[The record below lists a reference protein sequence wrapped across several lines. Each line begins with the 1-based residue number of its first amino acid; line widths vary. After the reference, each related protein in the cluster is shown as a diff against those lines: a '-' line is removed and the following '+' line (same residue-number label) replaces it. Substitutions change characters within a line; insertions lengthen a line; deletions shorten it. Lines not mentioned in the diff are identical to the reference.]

1 MRTDTDYIVIGS
13 GFGGSVSALR
23 LAEKGYRVTV
33 IEMGRRWHPE
43 TLPRS
48 TWDVRHWIWRP
59 RLGLN
64 GFFNIRFFRHVTTL
78 HGHAVGGGSITYGN
92 TLIAPPP
99 KVWRQGTW
107 AGLADWEHIMP
118 RHFETARRMLG
129 VNENREPGEADARLM
144 AMARACGLERTY
156 RRTEVA
162 TLFAGEGEQ
171 PGAERPDPY
180 FGGEGP
186 ARRTCTA
193 CGGCMI
199 GCRYD
204 AKNTLDRNY
213 LYLAEKRG
221 ARVLAETKAIDIRP
235 LGAADGRDGYAVT
248 CEPSLDRLG
257 PKRVHTCRGV
267 VFAASSVGTQEL
279 LLRMKDNGSLPRLSD
294 ALGNDVRTNAESLIG
309 VRYPG
314 TSDDLSKGVAIGS
327 GVHLDE
333 HTHVQ
338 AVRYPDG
345 SGTLGLLTTVMTL
358 GAPGPRRILAW
369 LAALGRMMATRP
381 ITTARMLLP
390 WRFSRETVI
399 LLCMQSLESSLKMR
413 LKRRWFWPFG
423 KLLVTEGDDVPA
435 FIPEAN
441 AFAVKGAEATGGVAA
456 TSLIEILFNISITA
470 HCMGGAVMARTPS
483 QGVCDEKCRVF
494 GYENM
499 LVCDGSVLS
508 ANLGVNPSLT
518 ITALAEH
525 AMSYIPEA
533 GVSSPGRTAEAA

>member
-1 MRTDTDYIVIGS
+1 MRADTDYVIIGS

-33 IEMGRRWHPE
+33 VEMGRRWSPE
-43 TLPRS
+43 TLPKS
-48 TWDVRHWIWRP
+48 TWNARRWVWRP
-59 RLGLN
+59 ALGLT

-92 TLIAPPP
+92 TLIAPPA

-107 AGLADWEHIMP
+107 AGLADWEHLMP

-129 VNENREPGEADARLM
+129 VTENKVPSTADARLGEM
-144 AMARACGLERTY
+144 AKACALEHTF
-156 RRTEVA
+156 RRTDVA
-162 TLFAGEGEQ
+162 VLFADEGEAK
-171 PGAERPDPY
+171 GAERPDPY

-186 ARRTCTA
+186 DRRTCTA
-193 CGGCMI
+193 CGGCML

-221 ARVLAETKAIDIRP
+221 ARILAETKVVDVRP
-235 LGAADGRDGYAVT
+235 LGAADGRDGYEVT
-248 CEPSLDRLG
+248 CVPSLGTGSETRL
-257 PKRVHTCRGV
+257 TCRGV

-279 LLRMKDNGSLPRLSD
+279 LFRLKDKGSLPRLSD

-314 TSDDLSKGVAIGS
+314 TGDDLSKGVAIGS
-327 GVHLDE
+327 GIHLDE

-345 SGTLGLLTTVMTL
+345 SGTLGLMTTVMTL
-358 GAPGPRRILAW
+358 GAPGPRRILTW
-369 LAALGRMMATRP
+369 LAALARMLATRP
-381 ITTARMLLP
+381 LTTLRMLLP
-390 WRFSRETVI
+390 WRFARETVI
-399 LLCMQSLESSLKMR
+399 LLCMQSLDAKLRMR
-413 LKRRWFWPFG
+413 LRRRWFWPFG
-423 KLLVTEGDDVPA
+423 KLLVSEGSSVPA
-435 FIPEAN
+435 FIPQAN
-441 AFAVKGAEATGGVAA
+441 AFAVKGAEATGGVPA

-470 HCMGGAVMARTPS
+470 HCIGGAVMARTPEL
-483 QGVCDEKCRVF
+483 GVCDEQCRVF

-499 LVCDGSVLS
+499 RICDGSVLG

-518 ITALAEH
+518 ITALTEH
-525 AMSYIPEA
+525 AMSYIPA
-533 GVSSPGRTAEAA
+533 ATAQAPDRLTEAA